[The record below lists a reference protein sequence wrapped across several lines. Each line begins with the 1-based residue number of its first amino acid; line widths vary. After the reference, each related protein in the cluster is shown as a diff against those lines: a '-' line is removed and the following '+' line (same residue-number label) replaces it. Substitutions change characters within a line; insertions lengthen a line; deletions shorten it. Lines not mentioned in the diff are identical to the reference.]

1 MFFADYSEIEEFL
14 ERLHHT
20 PAIYSSAPTPN
31 IAINNDLNKLGIDAM
46 KLSSDF
52 ANAKLK
58 IEDKDMNRESAERT
72 RNS

>member
-14 ERLHHT
+14 EKLHHM
-20 PAIYSSAPTPN
+20 PAVYSYAPTPN

-46 KLSSDF
+46 NLASDF
-52 ANAKLK
+52 ALAKLK
-58 IEDKDMNRESAERT
+58 NEDKDMKSESAERT